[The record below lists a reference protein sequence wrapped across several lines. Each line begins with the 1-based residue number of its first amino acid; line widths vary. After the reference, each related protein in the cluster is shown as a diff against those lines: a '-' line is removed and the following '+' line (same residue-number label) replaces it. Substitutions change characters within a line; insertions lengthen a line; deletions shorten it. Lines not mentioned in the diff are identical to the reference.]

1 MSSKFKDIRSYEISD
16 LEEFLI
22 NNNEKKFRAKQL
34 FEWIQKGVENFDDMT
49 NISKELRLKLK
60 EKFILN
66 NAKSLK
72 VLSSENDGT
81 KKYLFKLNDGNI
93 IESVLMRYKHGNT
106 VCVSTQIGCKMGCT
120 FCASTIG
127 GMVRNLTAGEIIGQI
142 FAIQNDIKERV
153 SNIVLMGS
161 GEPLDNYDEVI
172 KFLRLVN
179 HPKGLNIG
187 MRSITL
193 STSGIAPKI
202 KKLADLNLQL
212 TLAISLHAPN
222 DDLRSST
229 MPINNKYPIKELI
242 EACKYYIDTTGRRVT
257 FEYALIENVND
268 NDLTAQELGKLLK
281 GMLCHVNLIP
291 INAVKERGFKPTQ
304 NKNIVNFKKTLE
316 KYGITVTIRREL
328 GSDINAACGQL
339 RKGFIEELN
348 IENI

>member
-1 MSSKFKDIRSYEISD
+1 MK
-16 LEEFLI
+16 
-22 NNNEKKFRAKQL
+22 KKFRAKQL